1 MTTKTLKEIFEICNK
16 KPVAFLIKGSP
27 DPDSIACS
35 IALLNFYQTMGGE
48 GSVYHEDYISHSANK
63 AMINI
68 LDIKLNETKLAE
80 ISEPYY
86 VVVDHNNPFIDK
98 LDFSR
103 CILHIDHHKENES
116 SLEDKTK
123 CSQMTQIIEHDVGAC
138 SSIVTRLLDES
149 AYFSSASINL
159 PQVATALAYGIRT
172 DTDNLDAA
180 RSKDFESMRLLSQ
193 FCDKDSLK
201 KITRTRLSTQTAE
214 ILKRALQHEKTE
226 QSWLYAGVGF
236 LQETYRDSIAAV
248 ADEMMRRAGFDYVL
262 VYAIIEKEGSV
273 VVEGSV
279 RSIDPG
285 FDIESFVK
293 NFSNN
298 AGGRKYKG
306 GFQIPV
312 GFWSTCP
319 NQEMLEEVVT
329 STIESRLKSILGT
342 NKKQPKNKKDERYDR
357 VE

>member
-1 MTTKTLKEIFEICNK
+1 MSGKTLKEIFDFCNK

-27 DPDSIACS
+27 DPDAIACS
-35 IALLNFYQTMGGE
+35 VALLNLYQSTGGE
-48 GSVYHEDYISHSANK
+48 GSIYHEDYISHSANK

-68 LDIKLNETKLAE
+68 LDIKLSETKFSE

-86 VVVDHNNPFIDK
+86 VVVDHCTPFIDK
-98 LDFSR
+98 IDPSR
-103 CILHIDHHKENES
+103 CILHIDHHKDSSENFI
-116 SLEDKTK
+116 EDKIK
-123 CSQMTQIIEHDVGAC
+123 YSLMTQIIEHDVGAC
-138 SSIVTRLLDES
+138 SSIVTRLLEEVS
-149 AYFSSASINL
+149 YFSTPTTNL
-159 PQVATALAYGIRT
+159 NQVATALVYGIRT
-172 DTDNLDAA
+172 DTDNLDIA
-180 RSKDFESMRLLSQ
+180 RSKDFEAMRLLSQ

-248 ADEMMRRAGFDYVL
+248 ADEMMRRAGFDHVL

-312 GFWSTCP
+312 GFWSSCP

-342 NKKQPKNKKDERYDR
+342 NKKQPKNKKDE
-357 VE
+357 